1 MAYEDMPGGVYALPC
16 HGTTIRSIVKP
27 GALYLPSQERPG
39 FSLACAAVV
48 PARTELRLTAF

>member
-27 GALYLPSQERPG
+27 GALSLPPPKSDPAFLLPAPRWSRP
-39 FSLACAAVV
+39 V
-48 PARTELRLTAF
+48 PNFA